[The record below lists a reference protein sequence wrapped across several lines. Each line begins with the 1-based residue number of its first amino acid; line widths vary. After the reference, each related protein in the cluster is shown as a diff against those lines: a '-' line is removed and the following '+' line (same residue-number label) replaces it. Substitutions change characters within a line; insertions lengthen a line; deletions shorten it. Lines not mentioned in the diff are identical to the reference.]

1 VPNDPYLTAID
12 IGSNSIK
19 LAVVKDSLDEQNKI
33 QVLALVERSS
43 NGFRRGVITNM
54 SDATD
59 ALVDTIN
66 QAESII
72 GLPIREGV
80 VGVNGTSITF
90 TNSDGVVIISNHD
103 NEITDSDTQ
112 RVIQDSLNK
121 AFGITNSE
129 IIHVI
134 PKSFSVD
141 NQSGILYPQGMV
153 GSKLEVKTLIISC
166 EVSYLR
172 NFSKVISQSE
182 MDIVDRIFTPLA
194 SSNFILTQRQKKAG
208 TALIDLGSTSTSFIV
223 WENEEIVGSGVIP
236 IGSDHITQDLA
247 VGLQTN
253 IEMAEE
259 IKRVHLDLH
268 EQLSDDQEHHTVE
281 VFNPD
286 LNINE
291 QFSHGEILQYARPR
305 VEEIFN
311 YISKELRKMGKTSLP
326 GGGVLIGGGAALNG
340 LEDVAKTVLKQ
351 PIFKYIFDRKYVE
364 FVPDYN
370 DDPTFINAISL
381 ASYALIHTGEKN
393 YNNFTAG
400 NNSRSIALSSQN
412 HSRSNQNSSNSGGFK
427 EFLKKLLPW
436 S

>member
-1 VPNDPYLTAID
+1 MQNDPYLTAID

-19 LAVVKDSLDEQNKI
+19 LAVVKDSLDEQNKV

-54 SDATD
+54 TDATD

-66 QAESII
+66 QAENIV
-72 GLPIREGV
+72 GLPIKDGV

-90 TNSDGVVIISNHD
+90 TNSEGVVIISNSD
-103 NEITDSDTQ
+103 NEITDNDIQ

-121 AFGITNSE
+121 AFGVTNSE

-134 PKSFSVD
+134 PKNFSVD

-153 GSKLEVKTLIISC
+153 GSKLEVKSLIISC
-166 EVSYLR
+166 ESSYLR
-172 NFSKVISQSE
+172 NFSKVITQSE
-182 MDIVDRIFTPLA
+182 VEIVDRVFTPLA

-208 TALIDLGSTSTSFIV
+208 TALIDLGSASTSFIV

-259 IKRVHLDLH
+259 IKRIHLN
-268 EQLSDDQEHHTVE
+268 LSDDFSLDGDVDIVE
-281 VFNPD
+281 IFNPD
-286 LNINE
+286 LQVNE
-291 QFSHGEILQYARPR
+291 QFKKEDIIQFAKPR
-305 VEEIFN
+305 VEEIFL
-311 YISKELRKMGKTSLP
+311 YLSKELRKMGNSTLP
-326 GGGVLIGGGAALNG
+326 GGGVLIGGGAALSG
-340 LEDVAKTVLKQ
+340 IEDVAKSVLKQ
-351 PIFKYIFDRKYVE
+351 PVFKYIFDRKYIE

-370 DDPTFINAISL
+370 DDPTFVNAISL
-381 ASYALIHTGEKN
+381 ASHTLIHTGEKN
-393 YNNFTAG
+393 YNTFNSAF
-400 NNSRSIALSSQN
+400 NSRNNQSN
-412 HSRSNQNSSNSGGFK
+412 HSGSRSTGTAPTNSIK
-427 EFLKKLLPW
+427 EFMKKLLPW
-436 S
+436 N